1 MASLGSHANVWE
13 TCLQLMNRRGY
24 SLETEY
30 PDDEDDEGLSMWFAA
45 KDGFTFAADNPI
57 ELLGLVTVY
66 EDVQPKED
74 RPYWWREETDWNGP
88 TLGEQLLDQAIAIE
102 EARVAEF
109 AALRASDP
117 RAWEA
122 EVRAAVEEVW
132 AGALKEEFWV
142 HAFCTVASTLRIP
155 RKELRHV
162 LEDPLFRDLRG

>member
-1 MASLGSHANVWE
+1 
-13 TCLQLMNRRGY
+13 MNRRGY
-24 SLETEY
+24 SLEAEC

-74 RPYWWREETDWNGP
+74 QPYWWREKTDWSRP
-88 TLGEQLLDQAIAIE
+88 TLGEQLLDQAIAVE

-109 AALRASDP
+109 AALRQSDP

-122 EVRAAVEEVW
+122 EVRAAVAEVW
-132 AGALKEEFWV
+132 DGVLNERFWV
-142 HAFCTVASTLRIP
+142 HAFYDAASTLRIP

-162 LEDPLFRDLRG
+162 LEDPHFADLRG